1 MEPITMR
8 GPLTDEDRKRI
19 QEAPDGM
26 VVQIP
31 KPEPPSPLAL
41 VEQAIAKGM
50 DPQAVLD
57 FIERANK
64 MKAAEVFAAA
74 IAKFQAE
81 CPQILKERM
90 VKTRD
95 GGRLYNF
102 ASFDDIM
109 KAINPLLK
117 ECGIAVTFSVAPT
130 MTGNLLVGTCFVRV
144 GSHCVETTLPIPI
157 AKGINT
163 NDAQNFGGT
172 MTYLKRYL
180 LCAAL
185 NIVVTD
191 ELEKDTDGVL
201 FVNAEELAALK
212 ELIDKTNTDLARF
225 LKWAECPA
233 LEQLPQGKFAAAV
246 SMLGKKVS
254 K

>member
-1 MEPITMR
+1 MLDSTDLEPEPAALAT
-8 GPLTDEDRKRI
+8 T
-19 QEAPDGM
+19 
-26 VVQIP
+26 
-31 KPEPPSPLAL
+31 KPEPHPLAL
-41 VEQAIAKGM
+41 VERAIEKGM
-50 DPQAVLD
+50 DPNAILD
-57 FIERANK
+57 FIERVK
-64 MKAAEVFAAA
+64 KTEAAEKFAVAL
-74 IAKFQAE
+74 AKFQAE

-95 GGRLYNF
+95 GGKLYNF

-109 KAINPLLK
+109 KAIGPLLK

-201 FVNAEELAALK
+201 FVNEEQVAMIKDLLKSCENAGNAVNFDRWLNVYKAERIETICAADFQKIVLDLNNRRK
-212 ELIDKTNTDLARF
+212 E
-225 LKWAECPA
+225 
-233 LEQLPQGKFAAAV
+233 
-246 SMLGKKVS
+246 KK
-254 K
+254 